1 MSDNVSRP
9 ELVIAIDFGMTCMIC
24 LIIFDPSLIFYIGTG
39 VAFCNI
45 ATGEENVRW
54 LQKWPGRSSAV
65 ENKVLYCHA
74 SSNTSVGKWIS
85 INVSTNQIL
94 KVPTV
99 LVYPKNSTTPSS
111 WGFLSETSSEQM
123 SDNKECKE
131 WFKTFLDEDRLL
143 QARRDT
149 KNQDVCPESIQEVER
164 L

>member
-9 ELVIAIDFGMTCMIC
+9 ELIIAIDFGMTCMIC
-24 LIIFDPSLIFYIGTG
+24 LSILEPSLIFDIGTG
-39 VAFCNI
+39 VAFCNV

-65 ENKVLYCHA
+65 ENKVFYHRP
-74 SSNTSVGKWIS
+74 SSNISDEKLTS
-85 INVSTNQIL
+85 INVNTDENL
-94 KVPTV
+94 EVPTV
-99 LVYPKNSTTPSS
+99 LVYPKNSTSPSS

-123 SDNKECKE
+123 SDDKECKE
-131 WFKTFLDEDRLL
+131 WFKTFLDEDMLL

-149 KNQDVCPESIQEVER
+149 KNQDVCPKSIQEVER